1 MMSKKQAG
9 EYIVIK
15 EIISPQAWKFG
26 NFMKKIDSN
35 RVFTPCGND
44 ENDLGD
50 IGENDT

>member
-1 MMSKKQAG
+1 MSKEQVD

-15 EIISPQAWKFG
+15 EIVSHQAWKSG
-26 NFMKKIDSN
+26 KFMKNIHRY
-35 RVFTPCGND
+35 RVCTPCGND